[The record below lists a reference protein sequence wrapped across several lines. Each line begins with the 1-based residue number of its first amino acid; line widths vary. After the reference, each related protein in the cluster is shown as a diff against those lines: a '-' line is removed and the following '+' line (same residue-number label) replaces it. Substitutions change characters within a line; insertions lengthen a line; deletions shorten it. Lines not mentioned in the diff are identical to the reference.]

1 MSKPY
6 ILIIPGSFSL
16 AEFYDSIVNPLAAKG
31 YEIKAISLPTVGLK
45 TGPKEEPLPTMYDD
59 AAFIAKEVTRLAD
72 EGKHVILIPHSYGGV
87 PTTESMKG
95 LSVEERQKQ
104 GKKGGIIRIAYMTCL
119 VPALGKSASEVL
131 ESISNEDQI
140 QMRVDENGWMFQ
152 DNISQSA
159 ALCFSDIPQEE
170 GELWAEKFG
179 CHSSASFANE
189 LTYAGYK
196 DVPVSYL
203 LCEDDLVVPAKNQR
217 EEIALIEKESGNMV
231 DVTSIKAGHC
241 PNVSMPETV
250 INWIALL
257 AGLK

>member
-1 MSKPY
+1 
-6 ILIIPGSFSL
+6 
-16 AEFYDSIVNPLAAKG
+16 
-31 YEIKAISLPTVGLK
+31 
-45 TGPKEEPLPTMYDD
+45 
-59 AAFIAKEVTRLAD
+59 
-72 EGKHVILIPHSYGGV
+72 
-87 PTTESMKG
+87 
-95 LSVEERQKQ
+95 
-104 GKKGGIIRIAYMTCL
+104 
-119 VPALGKSASEVL
+119 
-131 ESISNEDQI
+131 
-140 QMRVDENGWMFQ
+140 MFQ

-159 ALCFSDIPQEE
+159 ALCFSDIPHEE

-250 INWIALL
+250 INWIALS